1 MPPWVLAPNF
11 HTSPPA
17 QSRTRDT
24 DYTERHGQNGIFGLY
39 FRGVHGVNT
48 WGSFWSHWGGLLT
61 AHHVIEE
68 MGSWS
73 PQHPDAERSARFL
86 RSPELKG
93 PDGPVY
99 LDAAFA
105 GIRLPLDP
113 PPRPERG
120 MRIEVHG
127 FPAGCTQSPEIRRGY
142 VYLPSLGE
150 GRQSYILVLDNDQ
163 VPVSGG
169 MSGGVVYWSKEDGTL
184 EPLGITIA
192 MSSAFNADEDP
203 LLEDNVSMTSLYH
216 LWAAIHG
223 KQMRYVT
230 MLSPHELEIGE
241 PQAADELPEGMHR
254 DEKGDL
260 YVDLGEID
268 IFNDPDVIVTEL
280 SASDHA
286 KMASREIAK
295 AIGPTRKGKGAGR
308 RKSKPKSA

>member
-1 MPPWVLAPNF
+1 MPPWILAPNLDA
-11 HTSPPA
+11 TPPA

-24 DYTERHGQNGIFGLY
+24 DYTQRHGDNDLFGLY
-39 FRGVHGVNT
+39 FRGIHGVNT
-48 WGSFWSHWGGLLT
+48 WGSFWSHWGGMLT

-73 PQHPDAERSARFL
+73 PKHPDAEQAPRFL

-93 PDGPVY
+93 PNGPVY

-105 GIRLPLDP
+105 GIRLPSDP
-113 PPRPERG
+113 PPRPESG
-120 MRIEVHG
+120 MRVEVWG
-127 FPAGCTQSPEIRRGY
+127 FPAGCTRQPEIRKGY
-142 VYLPSLGE
+142 VYLPSLDQ
-150 GRQSYILVLDNDQ
+150 GRQSYIIVLDNDQ

-169 MSGGVVYWSKEDGTL
+169 MSGGIVYWSKDNGAL

-230 MLSPHELEIGE
+230 LLAPYELEIGAVRE
-241 PQAADELPEGMHR
+241 ADDLPEGMMR

-268 IFNDPDVIVTEL
+268 IFNDPDVIVTAL
-280 SASDHA
+280 SAPDGA
-286 KMASREIAK
+286 AGTTRQAAAK
-295 AIGPTRKGKGAGR
+295 APARKRAGR
-308 RKSKPKSA
+308 RATKSKSA